1 MRYIM
6 NIKTNK
12 TAETLAIQSEEQM
25 KKDKRAKFIEL
36 GEKRMA
42 NAIKHIRLVGN
53 LSDKNNYVYSDAD
66 AALMLKALRSELA
79 TTEAKFKNSKSAQTH
94 TLFKFPGNK

>member
-1 MRYIM
+1 
-6 NIKTNK
+6 
-12 TAETLAIQSEEQM
+12 M
-25 KKDKRAKFIEL
+25 KKNFVFKFGIIGCGKIAHKRAKFIEL

-53 LSDKNNYVYSDAD
+53 LSDKNNYVYSDED

-79 TTEAKFKNSKSAQTH
+79 TTEAKFKNSKGAQTH

>member
-1 MRYIM
+1 M

-42 NAIKHIRLVGN
+42 KLDPDSWHVA
-53 LSDKNNYVYSDAD
+53 S
-66 AALMLKALRSELA
+66 
-79 TTEAKFKNSKSAQTH
+79 
-94 TLFKFPGNK
+94 